1 MSPLSFADYLDQRRS
16 NYTQEWQVLQE
27 LKRDAAFREARS
39 WPAIEAYLNARD
51 APLGVRQC
59 ARAAWVHYQQA
70 KRRARA

>member
-1 MSPLSFADYLDQRRS
+1 MSQLSFAEYLEQRRS
-16 NYTQEWQVLQE
+16 NYTQEWQALQE
-27 LKRDAAFREARS
+27 LKSDAAFREARS
-39 WPAIEAYLNARD
+39 WPAIETYLNARD